1 MDRGSLNHHL
11 STIIS
16 NVMSSVMDEHDGG
29 ESRTELDLDE
39 NMVVVCKHAMIL
51 DDTGNNVDV
60 IPFTSD
66 YQDM

>member
-1 MDRGSLNHHL
+1 
-11 STIIS
+11 
-16 NVMSSVMDEHDGG
+16 MSSVMDEHDGG
-29 ESRTELDLDE
+29 ESRTELDSDE